1 MGMAGACAAQ
11 LAHRLGMACDAYGL
25 CTSASH
31 ADPQYAYERFANAII
46 PALAG
51 ADILSGVGNID
62 SGLAGGFEI
71 AVMDDEMIGLMKH
84 IVAGCEVT
92 EQTLA
97 FDVIKTVVLRDGVF
111 LGERHTV
118 QHMRSGAI
126 WTPVVSERK
135 SGLDDETR
143 VGVVARARARAKE
156 ILRTHRV
163 EPLPDDVTR
172 HLDEIMVRARHE
184 RVSA

>member
-1 MGMAGACAAQ
+1 MAGACAAQ
-11 LAHRLGMACDAYGL
+11 LAHRMGMPCDAYGL
-25 CTSASH
+25 CTSASQT
-31 ADPQYAYERFANAII
+31 DPQYANERFANAIV

-51 ADILSGVGNID
+51 ADILSGVGGID

-71 AVMDDEMIGLMKH
+71 AVIDDEMISLMKH
-84 IVAGCEVT
+84 IAAGCEIT

-111 LGERHTV
+111 LAERHTV

-126 WTPVVSERK
+126 WTPVVSDRK
-135 SGLDDETR
+135 SGLDEETR
-143 VGVVARARARAKE
+143 AGVVARARARARE

-172 HLDEIMVRARHE
+172 HLDEIMARARRE
-184 RVSA
+184 LVSA